1 MDEINNELQLVAND
15 IKTAVQEVII
25 ENGLVDT
32 GLLVDTIEVDITQG
46 MEIEIFAQDYYKFL
60 DEGTRRGIR
69 AYNLTEQIAQH
80 PLFIGAEEKLALI
93 FEQYIIKK
101 LGLE

>member
-1 MDEINNELQLVAND
+1 MDEINNELELVAND

-25 ENGLVDT
+25 ANNLVDT
-32 GLLVDTIEVDITQG
+32 GLLVDTIKVDVAQDLTIEV
-46 MEIEIFAQDYYKFL
+46 FAQDYFKFL

-69 AYNLTEQIAQH
+69 AYNLTEQIEQH
-80 PLFIGAEEKLALI
+80 PLYIGAQEKIALI

-101 LGLE
+101 LGLQ

>member
-32 GLLVDTIEVDITQG
+32 GLLVDTIQVDVTQG
-46 MEIEIFAQDYYKFL
+46 MEIEIFAQDYFTFL

-69 AYNLTEQIAQH
+69 AYNLTEQIGRH
-80 PLFIGAEEKLALI
+80 PLFIGAEEKIALI

>member
-1 MDEINNELQLVAND
+1 MDEINNELELVAND

-32 GLLVDTIEVDITQG
+32 GLLVDTIRVDVGQG
-46 MEIEIFAQDYYKFL
+46 LLIEIFAQDYFKFL

-69 AYNLTEQIAQH
+69 AYNLTEQIEQH
-80 PLFIGAEEKLALI
+80 PLFIGAQEKMALI

-101 LGLE
+101 LGLK

>member
-1 MDEINNELQLVAND
+1 MDEINNELELVAND

-25 ENGLVDT
+25 SNGLVDT
-32 GLLVDTIEVDITQG
+32 GLLVDTISVNIGQG
-46 MEIEIFAQDYYKFL
+46 LEIEVFAQDYFKFL

-69 AYNLTEQIAQH
+69 AYNLTQQIQEH
-80 PLFIGAEEKLALI
+80 PLYIGAEQKIALI

-101 LGLE
+101 LGLI

>member
-15 IKTAVQEVII
+15 IRTAVQEVII
-25 ENGLVDT
+25 DNQLVDT
-32 GLLVDTIEVDITQG
+32 GLLVDTIKVDVTQDLVIEV
-46 MEIEIFAQDYYKFL
+46 FAQDYFKFL

-69 AYNLTEQIAQH
+69 AYNLTEQIQQH
-80 PLFIGAEEKLALI
+80 PLYIGAEEKIALI

-101 LGLE
+101 LGLI